1 MIAPLPGLPSDPWRS
16 ASGREAACVLMDRRL
31 CATTRCPQSVR
42 VFFEDHRLKNRL
54 IFASGF
60 EREDDAA
67 LGGGSEGNIKERVLQ
82 PDAARS
88 DRALVRPKPL
98 PRDGRRRPHRGTVR
112 APAELGERAWARR
125 FLGRQPLGLPGLGSR
140 RHGGALRPL
149 RSWPRSP
156 GRWW

>member
-112 APAELGERAWARR
+112 APAELAERAWARR
-125 FLGRQPLGLPGLGSR
+125 FLVLLRQ
-140 RHGGALRPL
+140 
-149 RSWPRSP
+149 
-156 GRWW
+156 